1 MSTFFN
7 TIILLGIIQ
16 GLVVSSLLFFSRQ
29 NKYPNRILGILILLI
44 SLASFN
50 LYGNYVNWFGLS
62 ALRFIAEIVP
72 LVLPMAFGPLIY
84 FYIQSYLEPG
94 FRVGKQQRRHFYPVL
109 IDLVPSL
116 TVISFIAGIVMK
128 LVKNKPG
135 PWGVFIDN
143 YNVYADI
150 PRWLSITAY
159 LWVSAKYLS
168 AYKKKKET
176 AGGNGS
182 NSYKWLSQFVTAF
195 IVFQAIWLLYLVP
208 YVIPK
213 YTDWMLNTFDW
224 YPIYI
229 PMTVLIYWMG
239 IKGYIVSQQQI
250 AADKKNAAMP
260 AMLTPALVQ
269 QVMDAL
275 TKAMEEDKIFLNPT
289 LSLANVSAATGFPQ
303 KNISAVLNQHL
314 KKTFNEY
321 INGYRIKTFTEKIG
335 LPEMSHFTIAGIAF
349 ECGFNSQA
357 TFQRSFKDATGKSPS
372 EFRKTVFETG

>member
-29 NKYPNRILGILILLI
+29 NKYPNRLLAILILLI

-50 LYGNYVNWFGLS
+50 LYANYVSWFGLS
-62 ALRFIAEIVP
+62 ALRFVAEIVP

-109 IDLVPSL
+109 VDLVPSL

-159 LWVSAKYLS
+159 LWASAKYLS
-168 AYKKKKET
+168 ACKKNKET
-176 AGGNGS
+176 DAANGL
-182 NSYKWLSQFVTAF
+182 NSYRWLNQFVKAF
-195 IVFQAIWLLYLVP
+195 MVFQAIWLLYLVP

-250 AADKKNAAMP
+250 AADKKNTGLP

-275 TKAMEEDKIFLNPT
+275 KKAMEEDKIFLNPT

-314 KKTFNEY
+314 KKSFNEY
-321 INGYRIKTFTEKIG
+321 VNGYRIRTFTEKIG
-335 LPEMSHFTIAGIAF
+335 LPEMSHLTIAGIAF

-372 EFRKTVFETG
+372 EFRKAVFETG

>member
-1 MSTFFN
+1 MSTFLN

-16 GLVVSSLLFFSRQ
+16 GLVVSGLLFFSRQ
-29 NKYPNRILGILILLI
+29 NKYPNRILAVLILLI

-62 ALRFIAEIVP
+62 ALRFIAQIVP

-94 FRVGKQQRRHFYPVL
+94 FRITKKQRLHFYPVL

-116 TVISFIAGIVMK
+116 TVISFVAGIVMK

-159 LWVSAKYLS
+159 LWASAKYLS
-168 AYKKKKET
+168 ACKKNKET
-176 AGGNGS
+176 GASNGL
-182 NSYKWLSQFVTAF
+182 NSYKWLNQFVKAF
-195 IVFQAIWLLYLVP
+195 MVFQAIWLLYLVP

-250 AADKKNAAMP
+250 AADKKNTGMP
-260 AMLTPALVQ
+260 AMLTPALIQ

-275 TKAMEEDKIFLNPT
+275 KKAMEEDKIFLNPT

-314 KKTFNEY
+314 KKSFNEY
-321 INGYRIKTFTEKIG
+321 VNGYRIRTFTEKIG
-335 LPEMSHFTIAGIAF
+335 LPEMSHLTIAGIAF

-357 TFQRSFKDATGKSPS
+357 TFQRSFKEATGKSPS

>member
-16 GLVVSSLLFFSRQ
+16 GLVVSSLLFFSVQ
-29 NKYPNRILGILILLI
+29 NKYPNRILAVLIWLI

-50 LYGNYVNWFGLS
+50 LYGNYINWFGS
-62 ALRFIAEIVP
+62 PVVRFIAEIVP
-72 LVLPMAFGPLIY
+72 LVLPMVFGPLIY
-84 FYIQSYLEPG
+84 FYVLSYLEPG
-94 FRVGKQQRRHFYPVL
+94 FRIGKQQRRHFYPVL

-116 TVISFIAGIVMK
+116 TVISFIAGILTK
-128 LVKNKPG
+128 LIKNKPG

-150 PRWLSITAY
+150 PRWLSITVY
-159 LWVSAKYLS
+159 LWLAAKYLS
-168 AYKKKKET
+168 AHREKKE
-176 AGGNGS
+176 ADSGKGL
-182 NSYKWLSQFVTAF
+182 NSYKWLNQFIKAF
-195 IVFQAIWLLYLVP
+195 MVFQAIWLLYLVP

-229 PMTVLIYWMG
+229 PMAILIYWMG

-250 AADKKNAAMP
+250 TADKKTNGTMDP
-260 AMLTPALVQ
+260 VLTQ
-269 QVMDAL
+269 QVTEAL
-275 TKAMEEDKIFLNPT
+275 KKAMEDDKIFLNPT

-303 KNISAVLNQHL
+303 KTISAVLNQHL
-314 KKTFNEY
+314 QKSFNEY
-321 INGYRIKTFTEKIG
+321 VNGFRIKAFTEKIG
-335 LPEMSHFTIAGIAF
+335 LPETSHLTIAGIAF

-372 EFRKTVFETG
+372 EFRKTVFETA